1 MRAARVAYSCPIR
14 DRALTV
20 KMSRLALL
28 LTLAFLGAANPA
40 RAQVTLTEG
49 TNFTIDASS
58 DGRLA
63 IDLLGGI
70 WVMPAT
76 GGAAEPIASGLLP
89 AKRPRWSPD
98 NDTILYEA
106 QATGRNELRIY
117 RFANDDVQALGDG
130 RFSDQQADWHPAG
143 DHIVFAS
150 QRHDTGLDLWEMD
163 LPTGLAWRVSNLPG
177 DESEPVWS
185 ADGRDLAYISEQ
197 DGRWALMLRRHGE
210 PDRTL
215 LTSEQRL
222 SSPAWRPDGSLI
234 SFTRHG
240 DDGLSISMM
249 ILSDPLLER
258 TLIDDQD
265 LFLAPVAWLDRQKM
279 LYAANGVIRRRLF
292 NSWESKTLPFRA
304 TIGRPDI
311 QTARTLPPRDIP
323 ITDAPAGQLVLRA
336 GRLFD
341 GIGGGYRE
349 AQDIVIEGGRIH
361 AIEAQRERSGAI
373 LVNMGDLTVL
383 PGFIDTYAGLP
394 DDTNESLGPMLLS
407 LGVTTVVAHHAQA
420 SMLNTRWAGKE
431 MPGPRLL
438 DAATLAGA
446 TDTTPW
452 LITVAGDM
460 NAGLQQRE
468 LVDGWQERGVP
479 VLAETWQVGVGSGA
493 ALLLGGAT
501 LPASPGGHRYQ
512 DMELATGRGPV
523 TIVSGLADARTP
535 GLDSLLA
542 SRQAAL
548 LGTPS
553 PPVRRF
559 TATPRLAAGS
569 ATVVIGSKPNGMAPG
584 IGLHAEL
591 RALAAAGLT
600 TEQTLRAAGV
610 NAAVALGLG
619 LQVGRIAIGSVAD
632 LVIVDGDPLAD
643 IDDALQVVGV
653 IRNGRFFSAIGLIER
668 LDTSANVELFDKSV
682 EIPARQGMPAADGP
696 PKPLLQ

>member
-1 MRAARVAYSCPIR
+1 MRAAKVACSCPIR
-14 DRALTV
+14 DSALIMWV
-20 KMSRLALL
+20 PRLTLL
-28 LTLAFLGAANPA
+28 LTLAVLGDANPA
-40 RAQVTLTEG
+40 HAQVTLTEG

-70 WVMPAT
+70 WVLPAA
-76 GGAAEPIASGLLP
+76 GGAAEPITSGLLP

-98 NDTILYEA
+98 SGAILYEA
-106 QATGRNELRIY
+106 QAAGRNELRVY
-117 RFANDDVQALGDG
+117 RFANHDVQALGDG

-143 DHIVFAS
+143 DRVVFAS
-150 QRHDTGLDLWEMD
+150 QRHDTGLDLWELD
-163 LPTGLAWRVSNLPG
+163 LLTGLAWRVSNLPG
-177 DESEPVWS
+177 DESDPVWS

-210 PDRTL
+210 PDHTL
-215 LTSEQRL
+215 LSSEQRL
-222 SSPAWRPDGSLI
+222 SAPAWRPDGSLI
-234 SFTRHG
+234 SFTRHA
-240 DDGLSISMM
+240 DDGLSISML

-258 TLIDDQD
+258 TLIADKD
-265 LFLAPVAWLDRQKM
+265 LFLAPVVWLDRQQM
-279 LYAANGVIRRRLF
+279 LYAANGVIRRRQF
-292 NSWESKTLPFRA
+292 NSWISKTVPFRA
-304 TIGRPDI
+304 TIGRPDS
-311 QTARTLPPRDIP
+311 QVARSRPPRDLP
-323 ITDAPAGQLVLRA
+323 VADEPAGRLVLRA
-336 GRLFD
+336 ARFYD

-349 AQDIVIEGGRIH
+349 AQDIVIEGGRIR
-361 AIEAQRERSGAI
+361 AIEEQRDRPGAI
-373 LVNMGDLTVL
+373 LVDMGNLTVL
-383 PGFIDTYAGLP
+383 PGFIDSYAGLP
-394 DDTNESLGPMLLS
+394 DDTGESLGPLLLS
-407 LGVTTVVAHHAQA
+407 FGVTTMVARHAQA
-420 SMLNTRWAGKE
+420 SELSTRWAGKE

-446 TDTTPW
+446 ADTTPW

-460 NAGLQQRE
+460 NAGLQQRQM
-468 LVDGWQERGVP
+468 VDGWQQRGVP
-479 VLAETWQVGVGSGA
+479 VLAETWQVGLGSGA

-523 TIVSGLADARTP
+523 TIISGLADAQTP

-553 PPVRRF
+553 LPVRRF

-591 RALAAAGLT
+591 RALTAAGLT
-600 TEQTLRAAGV
+600 PEQSLRAAGV
-610 NAAVALGLG
+610 NAAAVLGLG
-619 LQVGRIAIGSVAD
+619 LQVGRIATGSVAD

-643 IDDALQVVGV
+643 INDALQVVGV
-653 IRNGRFFSAIGLIER
+653 VRNGRFFSTIGLIER
-668 LDTSANVELFDKSV
+668 LNKNADVELFDKSP
-682 EIPARQGMPAADGP
+682 EIPARGGMPAADGP
-696 PKPLLQ
+696 PKPMLQ

>member
-1 MRAARVAYSCPIR
+1 MRAAKVACSCPNR
-14 DRALTV
+14 DPALIMWMPSLT
-20 KMSRLALL
+20 LL
-28 LTLAFLGAANPA
+28 LTFAVLGVASPA

-70 WVMPAT
+70 WVLPAA
-76 GGAAEPIASGLLP
+76 GGAAEAITSGLLP

-98 NDTILYEA
+98 SGAILYEA
-106 QATGRNELRIY
+106 QATGRNELHVF
-117 RFANDDVQALGDG
+117 RFANNEVQVLGDG
-130 RFSDQQADWHPAG
+130 LFSDQQADWHPAG
-143 DHIVFAS
+143 DRIVFAS
-150 QRHDTGLDLWEMD
+150 QRHDTGLDLWELD
-163 LPTGLAWRVSNLPG
+163 LSTGLAWRVSNLPG

-222 SSPAWRPDGSLI
+222 SAPAWRPDGSLI
-234 SFTRHG
+234 SFTRHT
-240 DDGLSISMM
+240 DDGLSVSML

-258 TLIDDQD
+258 TLIADQD
-265 LFLAPVAWLDRQKM
+265 LFLAPVAWLDRQQM
-279 LYAANGVIRRRLF
+279 LYAANGVIRKRQF
-292 NSWESKTLPFRA
+292 NSRISNTVPFRA
-304 TIGRPDI
+304 TIGRPDSA
-311 QTARTLPPRDIP
+311 TARNRPPRDLP
-323 ITDAPAGQLVLRA
+323 AADEPAGQLVLRA
-336 GRLFD
+336 ARLFD

-349 AQDIVIEGGRIH
+349 AQDIVIEGGRIRT
-361 AIEAQRERSGAI
+361 IDAQQDRPGTI
-373 LVNMGDLTVL
+373 LVDMGNLTVL
-383 PGFIDTYAGLP
+383 PGFIDSYARLP
-394 DDTNESLGPMLLS
+394 QDADESLGPLLLS
-407 LGVTTVVAHHAQA
+407 FGVTTVVAEHAQA
-420 SMLNTRWAGKE
+420 SELSARWAGKE

-438 DAATLAGA
+438 DAATLDSAA
-446 TDTTPW
+446 DTTPW

-468 LVDGWQERGVP
+468 MVDGWQQRGVP
-479 VLAETWQVGVGSGA
+479 VLAETWQVGLGSGA

-523 TIVSGLADARTP
+523 TIISGLADAQTP

-548 LGTPS
+548 FGTPS

-591 RALAAAGLT
+591 RALTAAGLT
-600 TEQTLRAAGV
+600 PEQTLRAAGV
-610 NAAVALGLG
+610 NAAAVLGLG
-619 LQVGRIAIGSVAD
+619 LHVGRIATGSVAD

-643 IDDALQVVGV
+643 IDDTLQVVGV
-653 IRNGRFFSAIGLIER
+653 VRNGRFFSAIGLIER
-668 LDTSANVELFDKSV
+668 LNKDANVELFDKSA
-682 EIPARQGMPAADGP
+682 EIPAWQGLPAAAGS
-696 PKPLLQ
+696 PKPMLQ